1 VPAPAVEHGAAG
13 LEGDAS
19 AHGCDGCCVA
29 TLCPGRNHFI
39 GGKLVP
45 SSIDAYLVMEFAD
58 GGDLFGLRGQLA
70 ATEVEFQA
78 LCAFSRLLRRV
89 YSVCALL

>member
-1 VPAPAVEHGAAG
+1 MHAG
-13 LEGDAS
+13 K
-19 AHGCDGCCVA
+19 
-29 TLCPGRNHFI
+29 NHFI

-70 ATEVEFQA
+70 ATEVRSLMAQ
-78 LCAFSRLLRRV
+78 LLDGLQYLHSQVRGV
-89 YSVCALL
+89 LMFGPSYASFLS

>member
-1 VPAPAVEHGAAG
+1 MTAAG
-13 LEGDAS
+13 FGSCA
-19 AHGCDGCCVA
+19 
-29 TLCPGRNHFI
+29 GRNHFI

-70 ATEVEFQA
+70 ATEVGA
-78 LCAFSRLLRRV
+78 RRCV
-89 YSVCALL
+89 PSPDCFAEHTAHAPCSSATSA

>member
-1 VPAPAVEHGAAG
+1 MPRRRQLLSRGAG
-13 LEGDAS
+13 LLAARLSQLLS
-19 AHGCDGCCVA
+19 APCA
-29 TLCPGRNHFI
+29 GRNHFI

-70 ATEVEFQA
+70 ATEVRRQHP
-78 LCAFSRLLRRV
+78 LHPFS
-89 YSVCALL
+89 

>member
-1 VPAPAVEHGAAG
+1 MTA
-13 LEGDAS
+13 
-19 AHGCDGCCVA
+19 CCA
-29 TLCPGRNHFI
+29 GRNHFI

-70 ATEVEFQA
+70 ATEVGYSNTVYTLYHNAPLFA
-78 LCAFSRLLRRV
+78 YRRLPGHGVADGGDLFGLRGQLAATEV
-89 YSVCALL
+89 GC